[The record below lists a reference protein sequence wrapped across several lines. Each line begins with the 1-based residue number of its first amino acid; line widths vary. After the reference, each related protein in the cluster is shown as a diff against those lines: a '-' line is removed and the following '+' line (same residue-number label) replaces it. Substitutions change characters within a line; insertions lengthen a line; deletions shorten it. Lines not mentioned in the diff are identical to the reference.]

1 MFQIKKP
8 AQPYR
13 NTRILSSAWQRAA
26 GLAFCTTYCSFHRKI
41 QLQQLQLTDE
51 GIIVLGVTRKDGTY
65 IGAPKGDTGIQPH
78 DLLIL
83 YGRSASLAKLDRR
96 RQGAEGDRDHV
107 RGVAEQEEIQQQEEI
122 KDESAGGKEEEI
134 PSV

>member
-1 MFQIKKP
+1 MFRIKKP

-13 NTRILSSAWQRAA
+13 NTRILSSARQRAA
-26 GLAFCTTYCSFHRKI
+26 RLAFCTTYCSFHRKI
-41 QLQQLQLTDE
+41 RRLL
-51 GIIVLGVTRKDGTY
+51 Y
-65 IGAPKGDTGIQPH
+65 
-78 DLLIL
+78 LLIL

-96 RQGAEGDRDHV
+96 RQGTEGDRDHV